1 MKIKYFIL
9 TLISLTLILQ
19 PGCNA
24 QKLVKVRRGQFYQ
37 EKEGFRE
44 AWKAIRTANA
54 YFKEGP
60 GTYREARDNYLK
72 AYNFDPSNAELNY
85 MIGVCYLYTDDKF
98 ESIDYF
104 KRAFKNNPKV
114 SDDIH
119 FMLGRAYHLIH
130 DFDNAINEYT
140 QYLNNLPPKLVVQ
153 ENAKVKLL
161 IEQCKT
167 GQELVAHPERVVIN
181 NLGMTVNSVYDE
193 YDPVVA
199 NDESILYFTTRRE
212 YDKHSQRNPID
223 NKFYEDIY
231 YSDNKD
237 GNWVRAHRMENT
249 INKKKNKNNDAA
261 VGLSSDKNTLYLYV
275 GKKNGGDL
283 YYTTL
288 KKGKWTAPR
297 SLSGKLNSKYR
308 ETSLSLS
315 SDGKTLYFISDNPKT
330 GLGGADIYVS
340 KKNSNGR
347 WEKPENIGNMIN
359 TPYDEV
365 AVSISPDDSTL
376 YFSSNGPNSM
386 GGYDV
391 FKSTLSDVGLWSRP
405 VNLGYPVNTPDDD
418 LFYKV
423 LPGNRTAYY
432 STISEGGMGGKDI
445 YKIIYLGSEKE
456 MLQSNEGY
464 VIAGVTK
471 PYDNIYFTPPS
482 KIEIDTTILMHGIIS
497 DSENNNPVVAK
508 IELVDPTISKSV
520 ATAISDSTG
529 NYRIRIPGQKT
540 YGVEIVAKGY
550 LLYLG
555 NVDVSN
561 SSFDEVVVKNFTL
574 DRVEVGAKVILK
586 NIFFEFGKSAL
597 KPESYVELDN
607 VVKLLQNNETVRL
620 EISGHTDNIG
630 SLRTNTKLSEAR
642 AKSVVD
648 YLVSH
653 GIDPSRLEYKGYA
666 YTQPIAPNSTE
677 EGRAQNRR
685 VEFKVLSK

>member
-1 MKIKYFIL
+1 MKIKLFFVFL
-9 TLISLTLILQ
+9 FSLSLIIHPL
-19 PGCNA
+19 CNA

-44 AWKAIRTANA
+44 AWKAVRAGNA
-54 YFKEGP
+54 YFKKGP
-60 GTYREARDNYLK
+60 GTYREARENYLK
-72 AYNFDPSNAELNY
+72 AYNFDPTNPELNY

-104 KRAFKNNPKV
+104 KTAFKNKPKV

-140 QYLNNLPPKLVVQ
+140 QYLNNLSPKLVVQ
-153 ENAKVKLL
+153 KSAKIKLL

-167 GQELVAHPERVVIN
+167 GQELAAHPERVVIN
-181 NLGMTVNSVYDE
+181 NLGVQVNSIYDE

-199 NDESILYFTTRRE
+199 NDDSILYFTSRRK

-231 YSDNKD
+231 YTENKD
-237 GNWVRAHRMENT
+237 GNWVRARRMDNV
-249 INKKKNKNNDAA
+249 INRKKNKNNDAA
-261 VGLSSDKNTLYLYV
+261 IGISPDKKTLYLYV
-275 GKKNGGDL
+275 GKKNEGDL
-283 YYTTL
+283 YYTTY
-288 KKGKWTAPR
+288 KKGKWTSPR
-297 SLSGKLNSKYR
+297 ALSGKLNSKYR

-315 SDGKTLYFISDNPKT
+315 SDGKTLYFVSNDPKT
-330 GLGGADIYVS
+330 SLGGADIYVS
-340 KKNSNGR
+340 KKNSNDR
-347 WEKPENIGNMIN
+347 WGKPVNIGNMIN
-359 TPYDEV
+359 TPYDET
-365 AVSISPDDSTL
+365 AVSISPNDSIL

-386 GGYDV
+386 GGFDV
-391 FKSTLSDVGLWSRP
+391 FESKLSDVGLWSKP
-405 VNLGYPVNTPDDD
+405 VNLGFPVNTPDDD

-423 LPGNRTAYY
+423 LPGGRTAYY
-432 STISEGGMGGKDI
+432 STIREGGIGGKDI

-456 MLQSNEGY
+456 MMQSNQGY
-464 VIAGVTK
+464 IIAGVTR
-471 PYDNIYFTPPS
+471 PYDNIYFNPPA
-482 KIEIDTTILMHGIIS
+482 KIEIDTTILMKGIIS
-497 DSENNNPVVAK
+497 DSENNAPIVAK

-529 NYRIRIPGQKT
+529 NYRIHIPGQRT

-555 NVDVSN
+555 NVDLSN
-561 SSFDEVVVKNFTL
+561 SSYDEVVVKNFAL

-586 NIFFEFGKSAL
+586 NIFFEFGKSNL

-607 VVKLLQNNETVRL
+607 VVTLLENNETIRL

-630 SLRTNTKLSEAR
+630 SLKSNTKLSEAR
-642 AKSVVD
+642 AKSVVN
-648 YLVSH
+648 YLVSK
-653 GIDPSRLEYKGYA
+653 GINPSRLEYKGYA
-666 YTQPIAPNSTE
+666 YTQPVAPNSTE
-677 EGRAQNRR
+677 AGRAQNRR